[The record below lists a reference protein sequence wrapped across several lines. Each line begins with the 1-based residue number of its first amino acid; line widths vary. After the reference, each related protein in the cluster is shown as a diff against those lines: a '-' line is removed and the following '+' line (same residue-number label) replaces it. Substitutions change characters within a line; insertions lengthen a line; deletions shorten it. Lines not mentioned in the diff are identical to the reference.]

1 MAYHSRLREAR
12 ERLRGAGEPPRGG
25 PTGPEEGP
33 QCGPRERPDFKT
45 FFEDL
50 GTVFQQAEKLMKAGL
65 AQGELESAKL
75 SLRNVYAELGHAV
88 GTLWEEHPDE
98 RLGLDHPALAKHL
111 DRICELQE
119 RIATLRTKV
128 DELKREGGK
137 P

>member
-12 ERLRGAGEPPRGG
+12 EKLRAAGESSRGSAG
-25 PTGPEEGP
+25 AEEKPKCGP
-33 QCGPRERPDFKT
+33 QEMPDFRT

-65 AQGELESAKL
+65 TQGELEAAKL
-75 SLRNVYAELGHAV
+75 SLRNAYAELGHAV
-88 GTLWEEHPDE
+88 GTLWEEHPEE
-98 RLGLDHPALAKHL
+98 RVGLDHLALAKHL

-119 RIATLRTKV
+119 RIATLRAKV
-128 DELKREGGK
+128 DELKREGCK